1 MKNLTLNT
9 RLIIILI
16 CCCLLS
22 ILFSCKAKK
31 NADCDAYGSIDWNV
45 NADTISVMKNNEAY
59 LTDIPSNGAKSIH
72 INTNDKGTYV
82 VLLKSEGSIVE
93 IKKVIIR

>member
-31 NADCDAYGSIDWNV
+31 NADCDAYGTIDWKVNV
-45 NADTISVMKNNEAY
+45 DTISVTRDDITY
-59 LTDIPSNGAKSIH
+59 LNCIPSNGAKSIH
-72 INTNDKGTYV
+72 INTNEKGTYI
-82 VLLKSEGSIVE
+82 VLLKFDGSVVDL
-93 IKKVIIR
+93 KKFTIR